1 MTRYVDTNINTHC
14 FTHIT
19 IMSVIVKTKQS
30 DTEETKCNS
39 DPEESSDWKNE
50 TYESDDDGWF
60 SDESQSIGV
69 WIGQGCVWCMINHSD
84 IPLFFLSFIVLYLS
98 INRCCYCVMV
108 VAIISAILCMR
119 FPLLN
124 ATLWSSLIVL
134 YLHKDWNLNFGN
146 VKISWNRST

>member
-1 MTRYVDTNINTHC
+1 MKEDSVQTAECVD
-14 FTHIT
+14 
-19 IMSVIVKTKQS
+19 SLERGSDGRASSYADEEQS
-30 DTEETKCNS
+30 LGS
-39 DPEESSDWKNE
+39 
-50 TYESDDDGWF
+50 
-60 SDESQSIGV
+60 
-69 WIGQGCVWCMINHSD
+69 WIGQGCAWCMINHSD

-108 VAIISAILCMR
+108 VAVISALMCMR

-146 VKISWNRST
+146 VKVSWNRAT

>member
-1 MTRYVDTNINTHC
+1 MPAIETDGSGCNPIGPPELISNMKTYDT
-14 FTHIT
+14 
-19 IMSVIVKTKQS
+19 
-30 DTEETKCNS
+30 DGE
-39 DPEESSDWKNE
+39 D
-50 TYESDDDGWF
+50 DDDGWF
-60 SDESQSIGV
+60 SEGRQSTGV
-69 WIGQGCVWCMINHSD
+69 WLGQGCIWCMINHSD

-108 VAIISAILCMR
+108 VAIISAMLCMR

-146 VKISWNRST
+146 VKISWNRAT

>member
-1 MTRYVDTNINTHC
+1 MRGCYNPD
-14 FTHIT
+14 
-19 IMSVIVKTKQS
+19 
-30 DTEETKCNS
+30 EEG
-39 DPEESSDWKNE
+39 EE
-50 TYESDDDGWF
+50 
-60 SDESQSIGV
+60 DE
-69 WIGQGCVWCMINHSD
+69 GCGAMLGRGCAWCMINHSD

-108 VAIISAILCMR
+108 VAIISALLCMR

-146 VKISWNRST
+146 VKVSWNRAS